1 MRNLISLTLCA
12 AVTTGCHAKFKKA
25 VPTIDDIN
33 VQVVTTGGPYVELG
47 KVWGTPE
54 TNNPTANLLMDV
66 AAVAVNVS
74 QEIKAIDHTTR
85 IYNAVDIQGVNAAM
99 TQGLGETLG
108 GGPPFAYGSSTDTD
122 ATLQLEVLSYGLYVP
137 YIGAPGEFTYTVRAR
152 MYRND
157 GTGDRVYSKTLT
169 CEVGAGDPTAGEMV
183 LGVVNNIRELNEMSD
198 EEINQSFA
206 DMAYYCG
213 TEFVVKMRRHA
224 G

>member
-1 MRNLISLTLCA
+1 MRNFIFLSLSA
-12 AVTTGCHAKFKKA
+12 AMIGGCHARFKKA

-54 TNNPTANLLMDV
+54 TNNPTANLLMDI

-74 QEIKAIDHTTR
+74 QEIKAIDQTTR
-85 IYNAVDIQGVNAAM
+85 IYNAVDIQGVNSAM
-99 TQGLGETLG
+99 TEGLGHTLG
-108 GGPPFAYGSSTDTD
+108 GGPPFAYSSASDTD

-152 MYRND
+152 MYRDN
-157 GTGDRVYSKTLT
+157 GERVYKKTLT
-169 CEVGAGDPTAGEMV
+169 CEVGAGDPEAGEMV

-198 EEINQSFA
+198 DEINSAFA

-213 TEFVVKMRRHA
+213 TKFVVKMRRHA